1 MINLIASKCEAR
13 GKNFSLMTQ
22 LSKMAQP
29 YAKALFDIAHGAGI
43 LDSVHKKLRLLSSA
57 FAEHPVLVKALAAS
71 FYSKAEQTSLI
82 ESMLRELGAA
92 NNADASYSVFANFLK
107 LLVTN
112 GKLATLADI
121 AKAFEALMLD
131 QQNLAKVE
139 LRSSIDP
146 TIEQKQQIVTLLKT
160 LFKKEI
166 LLDIKI
172 DTSLLGGFIVKF
184 GSYQIDTS
192 LLTKL
197 SSLKLAL
204 KEGN

>member
-1 MINLIASKCEAR
+1 
-13 GKNFSLMTQ
+13 MTQ

-43 LDSVHKKLRLLSSA
+43 LDSVHEKLRLLSDV
-57 FAEHPVLVKALAAS
+57 FAGYPVLSKALAAS

-82 ESMLRELGAA
+82 ESLLRIISTET
-92 NNADASYSVFANFLK
+92 DASYSVFANFLK
-107 LLVTN
+107 LLVRN
-112 GKLATLADI
+112 GRLANLSDI

-131 QQNLAKVE
+131 QQNLAKIE
-139 LRSSIDP
+139 LRSPTNP

-160 LFKKEI
+160 MFKKEI

-172 DTSLLGGFIVKF
+172 DEALLGGFIVKF